1 MSSVQVRPSTAV
13 LVPRVAR
20 WSKLMLQSTQ
30 THFKCWSCR
39 RHFDYLH
46 ICLEICQTAPGS
58 QWGSIIYFIF
68 FSSHVSVSLV
78 TSEPLS

>member
-1 MSSVQVRPSTAV
+1 MSSVQVWPSTAV

-20 WSKLMLQSTQ
+20 WSKLMLQGTQ
-30 THFKCWSCR
+30 THFKYWSCH

-58 QWGSIIYFIF
+58 QWGSYYLFYFLQF
-68 FSSHVSVSLV
+68 
-78 TSEPLS
+78 TCLSQLSN

>member
-1 MSSVQVRPSTAV
+1 MSSVQVRPSIAV
-13 LVPRVAR
+13 LVPHVAR
-20 WSKLMLQSTQ
+20 WSKLMLLSS
-30 THFKCWSCR
+30 H

-78 TSEPLS
+78 TSEPLSYEKKA